1 VFWMVLIGL
10 LVLGA
15 FGSGAIVVLRKRA
28 RVAAPADTV
37 TLPPGWED

>member
-15 FGSGAIVVLRKRA
+15 FGSGAIFVLRKRA
-28 RVAAPADTV
+28 KVAAGAATV
-37 TLPPGWED
+37 TLPPSWDD